1 MLSYEDKESENM
13 TEDKN
18 QNIQNKSQNQAS
30 RSNLNTADKSQNKL
44 LTKAAIVGVVAGLL
58 GGGVSYVGLEQ
69 YSNYAGSSSAQT
81 SISSSSASI
90 SKTSAKNSGT
100 MTSAYNK
107 VKGAVVSVINLK
119 KNSTRKSN
127 SIYDLFGGSDDD
139 SSSSS
144 SSSTTKYTTYSEG
157 SGVIYLKSNGKG
169 YIVTNNH
176 VISGSDKVQVVLA
189 SGKTVDAKVVGK
201 DSTSDLAVLSIDA
214 KYVTQ
219 TASFGDSKSL
229 ITGQTVIAVGSPM
242 GSEYASSVTQ
252 GIISAPSRTI
262 TTSSNQQTV
271 IQTDAAINPGNSGGP
286 LVNSA
291 GQVIGINSMK
301 LSQSTDGT
309 SVEGMGFAIPSN
321 EVVTIINQLVKNG
334 KVTRP
339 QLGIRVISLSELS
352 SAYKEQLGIKT
363 NLKRGIYV
371 ASVTKN
377 SAASA
382 AGMKSGDII
391 TKVDGTSVSDVV
403 SLHEILYKHKIGD
416 KVTVTVDRNGKTVN
430 LDVTLKSN

>member
-1 MLSYEDKESENM
+1 MLNYEDKESENM

-18 QNIQNKSQNQAS
+18 PNVQNQSQNQAS
-30 RSNLNTADKSQNKL
+30 RSNLSTADKSQNKL

-69 YSNYAGSSSAQT
+69 YSNYADSSSAQT

-90 SKTSAKNSGT
+90 SKNSAKNSGT

-119 KNSTRKSN
+119 KNSTRKSS
-127 SIYDLFGGSDDD
+127 SIYDLFGGGDSD
-139 SSSSS
+139 SSS

-189 SGKTVDAKVVGK
+189 SGKTVSAKVVGK

-271 IQTDAAINPGNSGGP
+271 IQTDAAINPGNSGGA

-339 QLGIRVISLSELS
+339 QLGIKVISLSELN
-352 SAYKEQLGIKT
+352 SAYREQLGIKT
-363 NLKRGIYV
+363 SLKSGIYV

-416 KVTVTVDRNGKTVN
+416 KVTVTVNRNGKTVN